1 MATSTSLQIKEILLR
16 ASGPTQDAMEAAFFA
31 KGSIV
36 MVVDNKSNYVSGG
49 VQNGMVQYGTIYVGT
64 KAVDA
69 LAQSANI
76 TPVQAAQAIAIH
88 ELGHAYYQQ
97 RAYMTAPGDGA
108 SIDAKAEWCL
118 QREGMA
124 SFYAFKVAQES
135 GTHFVAGTTALPN
148 LYDSMLQALNGID
161 PRSSTYEIA
170 GIAMATQKFKE
181 DPKYVAFCKNPSNW
195 NAPGYVTGDFGSDGG
210 AWTGGG
216 GGAGGFGY
224 VPEPGG
230 YWQIPENSSNSVAL
244 PGDAGLE
251 QLFAASIAPLHTET
265 TSTTH
270 EEVSA
275 GREVA
280 TIIGTHEAT
289 YMLHGL

>member
-1 MATSTSLQIKEILLR
+1 
-16 ASGPTQDAMEAAFFA
+16 
-31 KGSIV
+31 V
-36 MVVDNKSNYVSGG
+36 
-49 VQNGMVQYGTIYVGT
+49 VQYGVIYVGT

-69 LAQSANI
+69 LAQTAGI

-97 RAYMTAPGDGA
+97 RSYMTAPGDGA
-108 SIDAKAEWCL
+108 SIDAKAEWCM

-135 GTHFVAGTTALPN
+135 GTHFVARTTALPN

-161 PRSSTYEIA
+161 PRSSMYEIA
-170 GIAMATQKFKE
+170 GIAAATQKFRE
-181 DPKYVAFCKNPSNW
+181 DPKYVAFCKKPSNW
-195 NAPGYVTGDFGSDGG
+195 NAPAYVTGDSGSDGG
-210 AWTGGG
+210 GWTGGG
-216 GGAGGFGY
+216 SGAGGFGY

-244 PGDAGLE
+244 PGDAELE
-251 QLFAASIAPLHTET
+251 HLFAANMMPLHTET
-265 TSTTH
+265 SSTTH

-275 GREVA
+275 GRGIA
-280 TIIGTHEAT
+280 TIIGTHEAPT
-289 YMLHGL
+289 MLHGL